1 MGMCSRL
8 DSRGVLHT
16 GVLRSW
22 ADGSPGAGSFCVLVR
37 GLLKT
42 SMPRTWGAKYEF
54 VEKSN

>member
-16 GVLRSW
+16 GVLRTC
-22 ADGSPGAGSFCVLVR
+22 ADVSPEAASFCVLVR

-42 SMPRTWGAKYEF
+42 PMPRTWGAKYEF